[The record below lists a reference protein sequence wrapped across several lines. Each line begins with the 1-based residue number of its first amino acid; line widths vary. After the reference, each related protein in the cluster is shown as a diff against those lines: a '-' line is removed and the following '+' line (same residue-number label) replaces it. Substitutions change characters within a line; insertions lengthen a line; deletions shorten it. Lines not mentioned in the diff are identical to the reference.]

1 MFKWT
6 CLNWLWDCWS
16 AECFTLTY
24 YLNDFLS
31 LELMAPFCFEFFVI
45 SFLIYLNISFV
56 LSCNSM
62 PLNGCSVLYRVN
74 TNEKKRKKEKSYIE
88 TNLLH
93 SLLPN
98 FVNTNPATRT
108 NTYVSLLYET
118 KFREYIFYFKWK
130 SFIQSMFIL
139 INYVLKWNVS
149 PICG

>member
-6 CLNWLWDCWS
+6 CLSWLWDCWS

-74 TNEKKRKKEKSYIE
+74 TNEKKKKKKNRILKQIY
-88 TNLLH
+88 
-93 SLLPN
+93 
-98 FVNTNPATRT
+98 
-108 NTYVSLLYET
+108 
-118 KFREYIFYFKWK
+118 
-130 SFIQSMFIL
+130 FIL
-139 INYVLKWNVS
+139 CCLTLLTLILPPALTLMLVFCMKQNSGNIFFILNERVS
-149 PICG
+149 FRACLY

>member
-6 CLNWLWDCWS
+6 CLTWLWDCWS

-24 YLNDFLS
+24 YLNVFLS

-74 TNEKKRKKEKSYIE
+74 TNEKKKKKKNRILKQIY
-88 TNLLH
+88 
-93 SLLPN
+93 
-98 FVNTNPATRT
+98 
-108 NTYVSLLYET
+108 
-118 KFREYIFYFKWK
+118 
-130 SFIQSMFIL
+130 FIL
-139 INYVLKWNVS
+139 CCLTLLTLILPPALTLMLVFCMKQNSGNIFFILNERVS
-149 PICG
+149 FRACLY

>member
-74 TNEKKRKKEKSYIE
+74 TNEKKKKKKNRILKQIY
-88 TNLLH
+88 
-93 SLLPN
+93 
-98 FVNTNPATRT
+98 
-108 NTYVSLLYET
+108 
-118 KFREYIFYFKWK
+118 
-130 SFIQSMFIL
+130 FIL
-139 INYVLKWNVS
+139 CCLTLLTLILPPARTLMLVFCMKQNSGNIFFILNERVS
-149 PICG
+149 FRACLY

>member
-74 TNEKKRKKEKSYIE
+74 TNEKKKKKKNRILKQIY
-88 TNLLH
+88 
-93 SLLPN
+93 
-98 FVNTNPATRT
+98 
-108 NTYVSLLYET
+108 
-118 KFREYIFYFKWK
+118 
-130 SFIQSMFIL
+130 FIL
-139 INYVLKWNVS
+139 CCLTLLTLILPPALTLMLVFCMKQNSGNIFFILNERVS
-149 PICG
+149 FRACLYQ

>member
-74 TNEKKRKKEKSYIE
+74 TNEKKKKKKNRILKQIYCILCCL
-88 TNLLH
+88 TLLT
-93 SLLPN
+93 LILP
-98 FVNTNPATRT
+98 PALTLMLVFCMKQ
-108 NTYVSLLYET
+108 NSGN
-118 KFREYIFYFKWK
+118 IF
-130 SFIQSMFIL
+130 FIL
-139 INYVLKWNVS
+139 NERVS
-149 PICG
+149 FRACLY

>member
-6 CLNWLWDCWS
+6 CLTWLWDCWS

-74 TNEKKRKKEKSYIE
+74 TNEKKKKKKNRILKQIYCILCCL
-88 TNLLH
+88 TLLT
-93 SLLPN
+93 LILP
-98 FVNTNPATRT
+98 PALTLMLVFCMKQ
-108 NTYVSLLYET
+108 NSGN
-118 KFREYIFYFKWK
+118 IF
-130 SFIQSMFIL
+130 FIL
-139 INYVLKWNVS
+139 NERVS
-149 PICG
+149 FRACLY

>member
-74 TNEKKRKKEKSYIE
+74 TNEKKKKKKNRILKQIY
-88 TNLLH
+88 
-93 SLLPN
+93 
-98 FVNTNPATRT
+98 
-108 NTYVSLLYET
+108 
-118 KFREYIFYFKWK
+118 
-130 SFIQSMFIL
+130 FIL
-139 INYVLKWNVS
+139 CCLTLLTLILPPALTLMLVFCMKQNSGNIFFILNERVS
-149 PICG
+149 FRACLY

>member
-56 LSCNSM
+56 LSCNFM

-74 TNEKKRKKEKSYIE
+74 TNEKKKKKKNRILKQIYCILCCL
-88 TNLLH
+88 TLLT
-93 SLLPN
+93 LILP
-98 FVNTNPATRT
+98 PALTLMLVFCMKQ
-108 NTYVSLLYET
+108 NSGN
-118 KFREYIFYFKWK
+118 IF
-130 SFIQSMFIL
+130 FIL
-139 INYVLKWNVS
+139 NERVS
-149 PICG
+149 FRACLY

>member
-62 PLNGCSVLYRVN
+62 PLNGCSFLYIVN
-74 TNEKKRKKEKSYIE
+74 TNEKKKKKKNRILKQIY
-88 TNLLH
+88 
-93 SLLPN
+93 
-98 FVNTNPATRT
+98 
-108 NTYVSLLYET
+108 
-118 KFREYIFYFKWK
+118 
-130 SFIQSMFIL
+130 FIL
-139 INYVLKWNVS
+139 CCLTLLTLILPPALTLMLVFCMKQNSGNIFFILNERVS
-149 PICG
+149 FRACLY

>member
-74 TNEKKRKKEKSYIE
+74 TNEKKKKKKNRILKQIY
-88 TNLLH
+88 
-93 SLLPN
+93 
-98 FVNTNPATRT
+98 
-108 NTYVSLLYET
+108 
-118 KFREYIFYFKWK
+118 
-130 SFIQSMFIL
+130 FIL
-139 INYVLKWNVS
+139 CCLTLLTLILPPALTLMLVFCMKQNSGNIFFILNERVS
-149 PICG
+149 IRACLY